1 MAALG
6 WRPAAAAMA
15 AARPGWGGPG
25 RGPGAGPASEPAPG
39 TVPQPAAP
47 ATAAV
52 YVHWPYCRK
61 RCSYCNFNKY
71 VVPAVDEAA
80 MRACLVREAR
90 TLLRLSQVQSVTSVF
105 FGGGTPSLASPCT
118 VAAVLEAIAGT
129 AHLPAGA
136 EVTLEANPSS
146 ASPPRLDGFRAAGI
160 NRLSIGVQSLD
171 DAELQ
176 LLGREHTAAEARGA
190 VEVARGLFPGRTS
203 IDLIFGLP
211 GQSQSAWARGL
222 EAALGLCDD
231 HVSLYQLTLER
242 GTALAAQVSGGN
254 LPAPPQ
260 DLLADMYQTACTM
273 LVAAGFRHYEVSNFA
288 RKGALSTHNLSYWRA
303 EQYIGVGPGAHGRFV
318 PWGEGGCSREA
329 RVQTLEPDA
338 WMREAGGGAGPG
350 AAHRRGCHTRAL
362 GALLPPP
369 QPGGRVRGA
378 GGGGGAAAAG
388 LAGAGWR
395 RPAVPAGGPGPAGLP
410 AARPALPAAARLGP
424 AARHGAPRDTEERTD
439 GGRWGGR
446 AGDGGGCKKEKT
458 RELSS
463 LTIAEEP
470 TPVSCVL
477 QGDDIQALA
486 IKVEDLEKLHVPH
499 PPHDAGR
506 IPVRKEYLV
515 RKYRS
520 KETKKVTD
528 LFVAYPAFPKA
539 PREPLTFSGPELF
552 GDGCEKILP
561 HHILGSLK
569 EFKEE
574 ALARG
579 NAQVLN
585 SCVQERD
592 VMEGRITEASSSIRA
607 SADGVRLARE
617 VLVLQQC
624 RCSSLITQ
632 INPSIVSKCVPVFVP
647 LQSYQL
653 AGLIEVSHQDVTAA
667 ALKEEH
673 GGVKKVHQP
682 PPAEHKAL
690 QNWHHHMTMRKKQ
703 EKHLGEILQRPEN
716 ELLMNT
722 SEDYRQIQEE
732 RDLIDRCLPALLP
745 GKGYRR
751 GSEFWRQ
758 PERIGD
764 EVTGLTMTLT
774 QRECGYAEPV
784 THVGKPRSI
793 QMEMGLKPPKRI
805 PFHLTWHKSLF
816 LKERQQELKSVLK
829 ELDFYKPDL
838 DGLEVI
844 GKGQPFTSVSTEPF
858 PPSTPS
864 EESVTL
870 SDSLR
875 DCPSV
880 VPEGV
885 VGPSLDFCGQPAR
898 WIDGTTSRRDEI
910 GIAARLTF
918 ETLVGEKAESSL
930 MVSNDGTTAI
940 WYDWM
945 RLPQKIPSRE
955 TKGIRMPCFYFDI
968 RSGVLLPGETR
979 KFSFIFKSESAGIF
993 SESWEFRTHP
1003 LLLGGALLQVTL
1015 WGIAVY
1021 EDIFADLREKLETD
1035 LAAREGAAVVEE
1047 YLKKHLVQPPRV
1059 RTPERSPSP
1068 VDTYVTEEELFHW
1081 KNPEFHYQHQV
1092 VKRLHELWRWYMTV
1106 PSASEEKVPS
1116 RQKSTVEDTQH
1127 QERTSEALPAQ
1138 SSTTEV
1144 PGVKSM
1150 LEEASSGWNLSL
1162 DDFKQ
1167 AIKSI
1172 PKEEQREA
1180 ALAQL
1185 NKAAL
1190 ELRRKRRPTQT
1201 DLLHQICLQLWRETI
1216 DGLVSRSM
1224 RLRSLLGV
1232 PENTVYV
1239 DGVPEETGTSKQQ
1252 KVKG

>member
-1 MAALG
+1 M
-6 WRPAAAAMA
+6 
-15 AARPGWGGPG
+15 
-25 RGPGAGPASEPAPG
+25 
-39 TVPQPAAP
+39 TV
-47 ATAAV
+47 
-52 YVHWPYCRK
+52 
-61 RCSYCNFNKY
+61 
-71 VVPAVDEAA
+71 
-80 MRACLVREAR
+80 
-90 TLLRLSQVQSVTSVF
+90 
-105 FGGGTPSLASPCT
+105 
-118 VAAVLEAIAGT
+118 
-129 AHLPAGA
+129 
-136 EVTLEANPSS
+136 
-146 ASPPRLDGFRAAGI
+146 
-160 NRLSIGVQSLD
+160 
-171 DAELQ
+171 
-176 LLGREHTAAEARGA
+176 
-190 VEVARGLFPGRTS
+190 PGRT
-203 IDLIFGLP
+203 
-211 GQSQSAWARGL
+211 
-222 EAALGLCDD
+222 
-231 HVSLYQLTLER
+231 
-242 GTALAAQVSGGN
+242 
-254 LPAPPQ
+254 
-260 DLLADMYQTACTM
+260 
-273 LVAAGFRHYEVSNFA
+273 
-288 RKGALSTHNLSYWRA
+288 
-303 EQYIGVGPGAHGRFV
+303 
-318 PWGEGGCSREA
+318 
-329 RVQTLEPDA
+329 
-338 WMREAGGGAGPG
+338 
-350 AAHRRGCHTRAL
+350 AL

-486 IKVEDLEKLHVPH
+486 IKVEDLKKLHVPH

-506 IPVRKEYLV
+506 IPARKEYLI

-528 LFVAYPAFPKA
+528 LLVAYPAFPKA

-579 NAQVLN
+579 NA
-585 SCVQERD
+585 
-592 VMEGRITEASSSIRA
+592 
-607 SADGVRLARE
+607 
-617 VLVLQQC
+617 
-624 RCSSLITQ
+624 
-632 INPSIVSKCVPVFVP
+632 
-647 LQSYQL
+647 QL

-774 QRECGYAEPV
+774 QRECGYPEPV

-816 LKERQQELKSVLK
+816 LKERQQELKSVLE

-870 SDSLR
+870 DSLR

-968 RSGVLLPGETR
+968 RSGVLLPRETR

-1116 RQKSTVEDTQH
+1116 RQKSTVEVTQH

-1162 DDFKQ
+1162 DEFKQ

-1190 ELRRKRRPTQT
+1190 ELRRKWRPTQT

-1239 DGVPEETGTSKQQ
+1239 DGVPEETVEVKQPIKGGKEDRITTRKEERRPSGSKEKEGKKRTTKTAGKEKEERPSSRKLKDETKLKLSTSLLE
-1252 KVKG
+1252 VKEGAQPVEALTADRVEPPQEQVDPVLFRTYQEKLYVEVYGLLNSMVSKMVSLFEDLEKEDALKWESKALCD

>member
-1 MAALG
+1 
-6 WRPAAAAMA
+6 
-15 AARPGWGGPG
+15 
-25 RGPGAGPASEPAPG
+25 
-39 TVPQPAAP
+39 
-47 ATAAV
+47 
-52 YVHWPYCRK
+52 
-61 RCSYCNFNKY
+61 
-71 VVPAVDEAA
+71 
-80 MRACLVREAR
+80 
-90 TLLRLSQVQSVTSVF
+90 
-105 FGGGTPSLASPCT
+105 
-118 VAAVLEAIAGT
+118 
-129 AHLPAGA
+129 
-136 EVTLEANPSS
+136 
-146 ASPPRLDGFRAAGI
+146 
-160 NRLSIGVQSLD
+160 
-171 DAELQ
+171 
-176 LLGREHTAAEARGA
+176 
-190 VEVARGLFPGRTS
+190 
-203 IDLIFGLP
+203 
-211 GQSQSAWARGL
+211 
-222 EAALGLCDD
+222 
-231 HVSLYQLTLER
+231 
-242 GTALAAQVSGGN
+242 
-254 LPAPPQ
+254 
-260 DLLADMYQTACTM
+260 
-273 LVAAGFRHYEVSNFA
+273 
-288 RKGALSTHNLSYWRA
+288 
-303 EQYIGVGPGAHGRFV
+303 
-318 PWGEGGCSREA
+318 
-329 RVQTLEPDA
+329 
-338 WMREAGGGAGPG
+338 
-350 AAHRRGCHTRAL
+350 
-362 GALLPPP
+362 
-369 QPGGRVRGA
+369 
-378 GGGGGAAAAG
+378 
-388 LAGAGWR
+388 
-395 RPAVPAGGPGPAGLP
+395 
-410 AARPALPAAARLGP
+410 
-424 AARHGAPRDTEERTD
+424 
-439 GGRWGGR
+439 
-446 AGDGGGCKKEKT
+446 
-458 RELSS
+458 
-463 LTIAEEP
+463 
-470 TPVSCVL
+470 
-477 QGDDIQALA
+477 
-486 IKVEDLEKLHVPH
+486 
-499 PPHDAGR
+499 
-506 IPVRKEYLV
+506 VRKEYLV
-515 RKYRS
+515 RKCRS

-528 LFVAYPAFPKA
+528 LLVAYPAFPKA

-579 NAQVLN
+579 N
-585 SCVQERD
+585 
-592 VMEGRITEASSSIRA
+592 T
-607 SADGVRLARE
+607 
-617 VLVLQQC
+617 
-624 RCSSLITQ
+624 
-632 INPSIVSKCVPVFVP
+632 
-647 LQSYQL
+647 QL
-653 AGLIEVSHQDVTAA
+653 ADLIEVSHQDVTAA

-673 GGVKKVHQP
+673 GGEKKVHQP

-690 QNWHHHMTMRKKQ
+690 QNWHHHMTIRKKQ
-703 EKHLGEILQRPEN
+703 EKYLGGEPEN

-722 SEDYRQIQEE
+722 LEDYRQIQEE

-774 QRECGYAEPV
+774 QRECGYPEPV

-793 QMEMGLKPPKRI
+793 QMETGLKPPKRI

-816 LKERQQELKSVLK
+816 LKERQQELKSVLE
-829 ELDFYKPDL
+829 ELDFCKPDL

-870 SDSLR
+870 DSLR
-875 DCPSV
+875 DRPTV

-898 WIDGTTSRRDEI
+898 WIDGTTSHRDEV

-918 ETLVGEKAESSL
+918 EALVGEKAESSL
-930 MVSNDGTTAI
+930 MVSNDGTTAV

-955 TKGIRMPCFYFDI
+955 KKGIRMPCFYFDI
-968 RSGVLLPGETR
+968 RSGVLLPRETR

-1021 EDIFADLREKLETD
+1021 EDMFADLREKLETD
-1035 LAAREGAAVVEE
+1035 LAAREGAAIVEE

-1059 RTPERSPSP
+1059 RTPECSPSP

-1092 VKRLHELWRWYMTV
+1092 VKQLHELWRWYMTV
-1106 PSASEEKVPS
+1106 PSASEEKVLG
-1116 RQKSTVEDTQH
+1116 QKSTTEDTQH

-1138 SSTTEV
+1138 SSTAEV
-1144 PGVKSM
+1144 PGMKST

-1162 DDFKQ
+1162 DDFKQVFTPFPSSANHSRTLCFLSHQ

-1190 ELRRKRRPTQT
+1190 ELRCKRRPTQT

-1224 RLRSLLGV
+1224 RLRSLLGL
-1232 PENTVYV
+1232 PEKNTVYV
-1239 DGVPEETGTSKQQ
+1239 DVVAEETVEVKQPIKGGKEDRITTRKEERRPSGSKEKEGKKRTTKTAGKEKEERPSSRKLKDETKLKLSTSLLEAKEGAQPVGALTADRVEPPQ
-1252 KVKG
+1252 EQVDPVLFRTYQEKLYVEVYGLLNSMVSKMVSLFEDLEKEDAL

>member
-1 MAALG
+1 MRRG
-6 WRPAAAAMA
+6 C
-15 AARPGWGGPG
+15 GGPG
-25 RGPGAGPASEPAPG
+25 TARIGGSHGPEPPG
-39 TVPQPAAP
+39 
-47 ATAAV
+47 
-52 YVHWPYCRK
+52 
-61 RCSYCNFNKY
+61 
-71 VVPAVDEAA
+71 
-80 MRACLVREAR
+80 
-90 TLLRLSQVQSVTSVF
+90 
-105 FGGGTPSLASPCT
+105 
-118 VAAVLEAIAGT
+118 
-129 AHLPAGA
+129 
-136 EVTLEANPSS
+136 
-146 ASPPRLDGFRAAGI
+146 
-160 NRLSIGVQSLD
+160 
-171 DAELQ
+171 
-176 LLGREHTAAEARGA
+176 
-190 VEVARGLFPGRTS
+190 
-203 IDLIFGLP
+203 
-211 GQSQSAWARGL
+211 
-222 EAALGLCDD
+222 
-231 HVSLYQLTLER
+231 
-242 GTALAAQVSGGN
+242 
-254 LPAPPQ
+254 
-260 DLLADMYQTACTM
+260 
-273 LVAAGFRHYEVSNFA
+273 
-288 RKGALSTHNLSYWRA
+288 
-303 EQYIGVGPGAHGRFV
+303 
-318 PWGEGGCSREA
+318 
-329 RVQTLEPDA
+329 
-338 WMREAGGGAGPG
+338 
-350 AAHRRGCHTRAL
+350 
-362 GALLPPP
+362 
-369 QPGGRVRGA
+369 
-378 GGGGGAAAAG
+378 
-388 LAGAGWR
+388 
-395 RPAVPAGGPGPAGLP
+395 
-410 AARPALPAAARLGP
+410 
-424 AARHGAPRDTEERTD
+424 
-439 GGRWGGR
+439 
-446 AGDGGGCKKEKT
+446 KKEKT

-463 LTIAEEP
+463 STIAEEP

-486 IKVEDLEKLHVPH
+486 IKVEDLEKLHAPH

-506 IPVRKEYLV
+506 ILVRKEYLV

-520 KETKKVTD
+520 KEAKKVTD
-528 LFVAYPAFPKA
+528 LLVAYPVFPKA

-579 NAQVLN
+579 N
-585 SCVQERD
+585 
-592 VMEGRITEASSSIRA
+592 T
-607 SADGVRLARE
+607 
-617 VLVLQQC
+617 
-624 RCSSLITQ
+624 
-632 INPSIVSKCVPVFVP
+632 
-647 LQSYQL
+647 QL
-653 AGLIEVSHQDVTAA
+653 ADLIEVSHQDVTAA

-673 GGVKKVHQP
+673 GGEKKVHQP

-690 QNWHHHMTMRKKQ
+690 QNWHHHMTIRKKQ
-703 EKHLGEILQRPEN
+703 EKYLGEILQRPED

-751 GSEFWRQ
+751 GSEFWSQ

-764 EVTGLTMTLT
+764 ELTGLTITLT
-774 QRECGYAEPV
+774 QRECGYPEPV
-784 THVGKPRSI
+784 THVGKPRSV
-793 QMEMGLKPPKRI
+793 QMETGLKPPKRI

-816 LKERQQELKSVLK
+816 LKERRQELKSVLE

-880 VPEGV
+880 APEGI

-898 WIDGTTSRRDEI
+898 WIDGTASRRDEI

-918 ETLVGEKAESSL
+918 ETLVSEKAESSL

-1035 LAAREGAAVVEE
+1035 LAAREGAAIVEE

-1092 VKRLHELWRWYMTV
+1092 VKQLHELWRQYMTV

-1116 RQKSTVEDTQH
+1116 GQKSTVEDTQH

-1138 SSTTEV
+1138 SSTAEV
-1144 PGVKSM
+1144 PGMKST

-1185 NKAAL
+1185 NEAAL

-1224 RLRSLLGV
+1224 RLRSLLGL
-1232 PENTVYV
+1232 PEKNTVYV
-1239 DGVPEETGTSKQQ
+1239 DVVPEETVEVKQA
-1252 KVKG
+1252 VKGGKEDRITTRKEERRPSGSKEKEGKKRTTKTAGRGKEERPSSRKLKDETQLKSSTSLLEVKEGAQPVEALTADQVEPPQEQVDPVLFRTYQEKLYVEVYGLLNSMVSKMVSLFEDLEKEDALKWESKALRD